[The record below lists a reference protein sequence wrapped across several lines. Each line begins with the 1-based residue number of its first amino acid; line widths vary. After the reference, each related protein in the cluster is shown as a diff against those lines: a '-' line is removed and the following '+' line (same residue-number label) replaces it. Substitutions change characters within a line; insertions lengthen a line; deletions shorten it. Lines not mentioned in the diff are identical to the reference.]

1 MRLTYHSIV
10 QARKEFLFLF
20 DQSHNLAQFSDSYA
34 YCKNE
39 LVCSALS
46 LVKTLMEK
54 DGNVGTR
61 TRRVVA
67 TLLLLW
73 VLETLSGRA
82 EKACKNKPREQH
94 SANPSIRLPLP
105 LLFPTAFTWTSP
117 SQCYLS
123 KCTIRSRNQQVSRER
138 TASQD
143 YLYARP

>member
-1 MRLTYHSIV
+1 MHVKS
-10 QARKEFLFLF
+10 ARGHGSYSPLYRASKKRSFVSF
-20 DQSHNLAQFSDSYA
+20 DLSNNLAQFSDSYA
-34 YCKNE
+34 YCKKE

-82 EKACKNKPREQH
+82 EEACKNKPRE
-94 SANPSIRLPLP
+94 
-105 LLFPTAFTWTSP
+105 
-117 SQCYLS
+117 
-123 KCTIRSRNQQVSRER
+123 
-138 TASQD
+138 
-143 YLYARP
+143 